1 MGLFDFMKKE
11 DKKPENRAKEVAKAA
26 PKPEVVKIFV
36 ESNEIPYFDPNP
48 KANMEVKLCVRADF
62 DFYGQPDEAAAK
74 AAAVESYKYAFAKTS
89 GQLPVSEFSKSI
101 NMNAFRNSMMEYM
114 REQGF
119 DIKYVSIGFASYN
132 KEYNELINHP
142 RAY

>member
-11 DKKPENRAKEVAKAA
+11 EKKPERKEQKAA
-26 PKPEVVKIFV
+26 PAAPQVVKIFV
-36 ESNEIPYFDPNP
+36 ESNDIPYFDPNP

-62 DFYGQPDEAAAK
+62 DFNSQPDEEAAK
-74 AAAVESYKYAFAKTS
+74 AAAIESFKYAFGKTS
-89 GQLPVSEFSKSI
+89 GQLPVSEFSKSV
-101 NMNAFRNSMMEYM
+101 NTVAFRNSMMEYM

>member
-11 DKKPENRAKEVAKAA
+11 EKKPAGGAKAEVKAA
-26 PKPEVVKIFV
+26 PKQEVVKIFV
-36 ESNEIPYFDPNP
+36 ESNDIPYFDPNP

-62 DFYGQPDEAAAK
+62 DFNSQPDEEAAR
-74 AAAVESYKYAFAKTS
+74 AAAVESFKYAFGKTS
-89 GQLPVSEFSKSI
+89 GQLPVSEFSKSV
-101 NMNAFRNSMMEYM
+101 NSNAFRNSMIEYM
-114 REQGF
+114 RQQGF
-119 DIKYVSIGFASYN
+119 DIKYVYLGFASYN